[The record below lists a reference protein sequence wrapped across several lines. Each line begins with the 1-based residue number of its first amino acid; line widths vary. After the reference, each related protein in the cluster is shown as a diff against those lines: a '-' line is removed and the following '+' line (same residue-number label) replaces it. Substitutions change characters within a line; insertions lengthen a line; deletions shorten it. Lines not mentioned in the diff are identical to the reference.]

1 MSEHESMKTQT
12 SLRSVQERLL
22 KLSRELGRPE
32 HKLAILGEGNTS
44 AAIDDKTFFIKA
56 SGTELR
62 KLTRNQLV
70 RVRFETI
77 LPMLNR
83 EFDQEQTRD
92 TLLASR
98 MNPKDFKPSVETIF
112 HAWLLRQ
119 EGVKYIAHTHPT
131 EVNKILCSGRAKEFA
146 ERRLFPDEVV
156 YCGPKSLLM
165 EYADPGARLGAAIRD
180 RWNRF
185 VVENGYTPRLILIAS
200 HGLIAVGSSPEA
212 VLAATLIAVKAA
224 EVFVGAYALGDPAFM
239 DPNEVLRIHSRL
251 DEHYRQKQLKF

>member
-1 MSEHESMKTQT
+1 MKLQT
-12 SLRSVQERLL
+12 PKQSVQERLL
-22 KLSRELGRPE
+22 KLSRELGKPE
-32 HKLAILGEGNTS
+32 HRLAILGEGNTS

-56 SGTELR
+56 SGAELGKIR
-62 KLTRNQLV
+62 RDQLV
-70 RVRFETI
+70 QVRFETV
-77 LPMLNR
+77 LPMLDR
-83 EFDQEQTRD
+83 ELDQEQIRD

-98 MNPKDFKPSVETIF
+98 VDPKGLKPSVETIF

-156 YCGPKSLLM
+156 YCGPKSLLID
-165 EYADPGARLGAAIRD
+165 YVDPGTRLGAAIRD
-180 RWNRF
+180 RWNQF
-185 VVENGYTPRLILIAS
+185 VGENGYTPQLILIGN

-212 VLAATLIAVKAA
+212 VLAATLVAVKAA
-224 EVFVGAYALGDPAFM
+224 EVFVGACALGDPVFM
-239 DPNEVLRIHSRL
+239 DLKEVFRIHSRL